1 MDATVKDW
9 LGSFWNILIRP
20 TESTFVNEA
29 KKAEGKTFSAVGSLV
44 LFTAFFC
51 LYNLAV
57 LHYDFSKGAV
67 ILGFIIIP
75 LYFLVLAFS
84 LDTLY
89 RKIFHRQ
96 KSYYEEFLYIGVV
109 IFIISQ
115 LLFYLLIWIPFLG
128 TDYLAFTS
136 IAVAYLYPI
145 VLLIVAVK
153 SLTKLTAWQ
162 ATLTVILG
170 VGSTIIGWLC
180 MIVFMLGLMRAVPGV
195 L

>member
-1 MDATVKDW
+1 MKDW
-9 LGSFWNILIRP
+9 LGSFWNVLIRP
-20 TESTFVNEA
+20 SESTFVSEA
-29 KKAEGKTFSAVGSLV
+29 KKAEGKTLSAVGSLV

-57 LHYDFSKGAV
+57 LHYDFPIAAV

-84 LDTLY
+84 LDTLC
-89 RKIFHRQ
+89 RKIFHRK

-109 IFIISQ
+109 VFIISQ
-115 LLFYLLIWIPFLG
+115 LLFYLLSWIPFLG
-128 TDYLAFTS
+128 TDYLTFTS

-153 SLTKLTAWQ
+153 SLTKLTVWQ

-170 VGSTIIGWLC
+170 VVSTIIGWFC
-180 MIVFMLGLMRAVPGV
+180 IIVFMLSLMRAVPGV